1 MLIEL
6 ERFLPYRLSVLTNRV
21 SSAIAETYQQRFN
34 LTVPEWR
41 VIAVLARH
49 PGLSAREVSER
60 TRMDAVA
67 VSRAV
72 ARLKKAGRVRRETA
86 AGDRRRSILRLS
98 AGGLRVYRTVAPMAL
113 QYERELLSGLDG
125 KEIELL
131 DSALQKLTA
140 RAEHLGGGPATLKQ
154 ATARKPRPL

>member
-1 MLIEL
+1 MSIEL
-6 ERFLPYRLSVLTNRV
+6 ERFLPYRLSVLTNRI

-72 ARLKKAGRVRRETA
+72 ARLKKSGRVRREMA

-98 AGGLRVYRTVAPMAL
+98 AGGLRVYRAVAPMAL
-113 QYERELLSGLDG
+113 HYERELLAGLNG

-140 RAEHLGGGPATLKQ
+140 RAEHLGIGVAPLKQ
-154 ATARKPRPL
+154 VTARRPRPL